1 MQICNQ
7 TVIKIQFS
15 GNKNKKFR
23 KQSNKLMDW
32 INRLNGNRK
41 IPPSILPIW
50 LGIQMEEYKT
60 WNGKGE
66 STQEADGSEDFLC
79 FTGRDQ
85 HFLVPLKTF
94 FSLSQSF
101 RLNVRTGLLL
111 QPKRGNYFFKDENTF
126 LGGRWRVIKLIINLA
141 I

>member
-41 IPPSILPIW
+41 IP
-50 LGIQMEEYKT
+50 
-60 WNGKGE
+60 
-66 STQEADGSEDFLC
+66 F
-79 FTGRDQ
+79 
-85 HFLVPLKTF
+85 
-94 FSLSQSF
+94 
-101 RLNVRTGLLL
+101 
-111 QPKRGNYFFKDENTF
+111 YFD
-126 LGGRWRVIKLIINLA
+126 
-141 I
+141 